1 MKCYVSMRCEKCE
14 NDEIQTVI
22 LHFLLKVMYWVN
34 IPLFKKY
41 YIILFQ
47 NVINKITVI
56 IINFITFRMNV
67 NSYTTIGKLVTTTST
82 L

>member
-1 MKCYVSMRCEKCE
+1 MRCEKCE
-14 NDEIQTVI
+14 NGEIQTVI

-34 IPLFKKY
+34 STLFKNMH

-47 NVINKITVI
+47 IVINKITLI
-56 IINFITFRMNV
+56 IMNFITFRMNV
-67 NSYTTIGKLVTTTST
+67 NSYTTIGKVLFTTST

>member
-1 MKCYVSMRCEKCE
+1 MRCEKCE